1 MLWLPINNLP
11 GLTIESLLLGWSFR
25 VVSHSTEA
33 SKNFTNT
40 IWTKGQLQGFLRT
53 SLSWNSF
60 VVITLPLVC
69 NLIEKEVYCRRV
81 PLNNLNFMNTP
92 KRADWETIFFFLYHG
107 QMGLFVQPINY
118 AGKTLDVIM
127 LSLKMLLSYVINNT
141 ETFVKL
147 FVLGTF
153 KI

>member
-40 IWTKGQLQGFLRT
+40 IWTKGQLQDFLRT

-92 KRADWETIFFFLYHG
+92 KRADWETIFFF
-107 QMGLFVQPINY
+107 FVSWSNGSFCSTHQLRRKNTWCHY
-118 AGKTLDVIM
+118 AKFENV
-127 LSLKMLLSYVINNT
+127 T
-141 ETFVKL
+141 ELCHK
-147 FVLGTF
+147 
-153 KI
+153 